1 MASRGRKALSP
12 SQTRPQAETG
22 LWEGFVPP
30 GNLNAAAAAEFN
42 RLVASLRRMGTLDR
56 TDPKVVLNA
65 AKVQAMLEENME
77 KLDDEGMVTESSNH
91 TPMANPRMNIVNTLL
106 MRINKLQND
115 MGLTATAKKSGSEL
129 NGGKKENGWGD
140 LLDVV
145 G

>member
-1 MASRGRKALSP
+1 VATRGRKALKA
-12 SQTRPQAETG
+12 SQTRPKAEAG
-22 LWEGFVPP
+22 LWEGFTVP

-42 RLVASLRRMGTLDR
+42 RLVASLRRKGTLDH

-77 KLDDEGMVTESSNH
+77 KLDDEGMLTESSNH

-115 MGLTATAKKSGSEL
+115 MGLTATAKQSGGESTS
-129 NGGKKENGWGD
+129 GRKENGWGD
-140 LLDVV
+140 LLDVA